1 MDDPWLTIVGMADDS
16 AAGLS
21 AASRA
26 ALEAAEVIFGG
37 PRHLDLVGAGDK
49 GIAWPVPFSI
59 DPVLAR
65 RGTRTVIVASGDP
78 FWFGA
83 GASIVPHLSDGEW
96 VSHPAPSTFA
106 LVANALGWRMEEL
119 SCHGLHAAPF
129 ARLRPVLAP
138 GARLICLV
146 RDGAAPA
153 ALARWLTDAGA
164 GEATV
169 HVCERMGGA
178 QERIRKTSA
187 AGFDLAD
194 VVAPVAVAVD
204 LPADVG
210 LSRASGLP
218 DDCFAHDGQITKRP
232 VRALTLSALS
242 PRPGERLWDIG
253 AGSGSI
259 SVEWCLAGGHA
270 TAFEIRAD
278 RAANIAR
285 NINDFGMDHRMQ
297 VIVGPSLDRLADQPL
312 PDAVFVGG
320 GGTRALYDRLFEILP
335 RGTRLV
341 ANGVTLETEA
351 LLADLHRARG
361 GSLLRIDLAHAEPLG
376 GMRGWAAARPVVQW
390 SVVL

>member
-138 GARLICLV
+138 G
-146 RDGAAPA
+146 
-153 ALARWLTDAGA
+153 
-164 GEATV
+164 
-169 HVCERMGGA
+169 
-178 QERIRKTSA
+178 
-187 AGFDLAD
+187 
-194 VVAPVAVAVD
+194 
-204 LPADVG
+204 
-210 LSRASGLP
+210 
-218 DDCFAHDGQITKRP
+218 
-232 VRALTLSALS
+232 
-242 PRPGERLWDIG
+242 
-253 AGSGSI
+253 
-259 SVEWCLAGGHA
+259 
-270 TAFEIRAD
+270 
-278 RAANIAR
+278 
-285 NINDFGMDHRMQ
+285 
-297 VIVGPSLDRLADQPL
+297 
-312 PDAVFVGG
+312 
-320 GGTRALYDRLFEILP
+320 
-335 RGTRLV
+335 RG
-341 ANGVTLETEA
+341 
-351 LLADLHRARG
+351 
-361 GSLLRIDLAHAEPLG
+361 
-376 GMRGWAAARPVVQW
+376 
-390 SVVL
+390 